1 MKLNKIVAGAIFVS
15 LLLSIDSVASSDMSK
30 WIMPKKAPS
39 PKNNKTTPARVEL
52 GKLLYFD
59 SRLSKSGQIS
69 CASCHHPEKGWSDA
83 VSKAVGVHG
92 RVGPRNSPTVLNSG
106 FQKHQFWDGREK
118 TLEAQA
124 VGPMQAGVEM
134 DMKLDEVLSIVKSK
148 EGYVSMFKSAYPKE
162 KLTIKTVAKAISAF
176 ERTII
181 SQESPFDL
189 YVKGNTNAISA
200 DAAMGFSLFQKKAAC
215 TTCHDG
221 FNFTDGSFHN
231 VGLGD
236 GDIGRQALKMKRK
249 AWMGAMKTP
258 TLRDITKSAPYFH
271 DGSVKTLQEAVAIC
285 GNGGRYANTPG
296 ISADIRNRNL
306 STKDIDQITEFLKS
320 LTGPDLPIVIP
331 TVFPN

>member
-1 MKLNKIVAGAIFVS
+1 MKLTKVIAGTLFASSILTVSAI
-15 LLLSIDSVASSDMSK
+15 ASSDMLK
-30 WIMPKKAPS
+30 WIMPKEAPS
-39 PKNNKTTPARVEL
+39 PANNKTTPERVEL

-59 SRLSKSGQIS
+59 ARLSKSSQIS
-69 CASCHHPEKGWSDA
+69 CATCHHPEKGWSDA
-83 VSKAVGVHG
+83 VPKAIGVHG
-92 RVGPRNSPTVLNSG
+92 RAGPRNSPTVLNTG

-118 TLEAQA
+118 TLEGQA

-134 DMKLDEVLSIVKSK
+134 DMKLEDVLSVVKSK
-148 EGYVSMFKSAYPKE
+148 DGYVSMFKKAYPDE
-162 KLTIKTVAKAISAF
+162 KLTIQTVAKAIASF
-176 ERTII
+176 ERTVI

-200 DAAMGFSLFQKKAAC
+200 DAAMGFSLFQGKAAC

-231 VGLGD
+231 IGLGD

-285 GNGGRYANTPG
+285 GNGGRYADTPG
-296 ISADIRNRNL
+296 KSMDIKNRNL
-306 STKDIDQITEFLKS
+306 STQDIDQITEFLKS
-320 LTGPDLPIVIP
+320 LTGPDLPLVIP
-331 TVFPN
+331 TVFPQ